1 MKNYKDRYAQGIK
14 TAALKEQ
21 RLVSIGRYMMAFCLL
36 SFVFCPVMAQSDTAL
51 NRSVTVER
59 DFQPVIKAAGKVS
72 TRPEVLE
79 TKVEPIE
86 VTYSDYTVEVQPDVT
101 VQPLLSQPTRFVA
114 REPYNGYIR
123 GGIGHPNSLFD
134 FSYHLDDGKQS
145 ILDVYAHH
153 RGQWGL
159 RTLSNTKI
167 GLDFMHP
174 FSACTVYFGV
184 NGGNIYYT
192 KYGHFYDYSQTSP
205 SAWDRTRTLYPGP
218 VTMGPK
224 DLTSLWSME
233 AFIGVKANAK
243 ADVQYR
249 VQTGYQL
256 FAKPNAV
263 SEHQIRTHA
272 SFDWHRDAHHVGAKL
287 YVQNNFLDLRG
298 NLAAEIPANF
308 YTSRHNI
315 RLEPYYAYKGSRVQ
329 LHLGVNID
337 MNVGRG
343 KWLTTIDN
351 LAFAPSPHVHLEAQI
366 AKKWLTLYA
375 DATGSLGTGTV
386 QSFMESNRYRLIHAA
401 IISSHPAAHTP
412 VDAEVGFHIRPH
424 RDLLIELHGGYA
436 LYLNTTTLIASTD
449 SIRYQPK
456 TLNIGMQA
464 GDLSYTYCDYSRAKI
479 GGQVNYHYRD
489 VVRVNL
495 YGDYYFWYAL
505 RYESNGYQY
514 KNPCAELTSMLN
526 DSSRTVYDRAK
537 WQIGLRVDGKIDKH
551 WSIYSDNRFAGS
563 RLALAIDG
571 EHMLKPTIEMDL
583 GVEYNM
589 WVGKAARSQST
600 GESSA
605 TLPLKP
611 APKPNLTLFAQ
622 VNNILHYKNDIYYGY
637 TTPGINCLMGVTF
650 RF

>member
-1 MKNYKDRYAQGIK
+1 MTMKKMNKIIDRYAQRQMI
-14 TAALKEQ
+14 
-21 RLVSIGRYMMAFCLL
+21 LVFCLL
-36 SFVFCPVMAQSDTAL
+36 SFVLNPLLAQSDTAM

-72 TRPEVLE
+72 AQPAVIE

-86 VTYSDYTVEVQPDVT
+86 VTYSDYTVEVNPEVT
-101 VQPLLSQPTRFVA
+101 VQPLLSQPTRFLP

-134 FSYHLDDGKQS
+134 FGYHLDDGKQS

-167 GLDFMHP
+167 GMDFMHP

-192 KYGHFYDYSQTSP
+192 KYGHFYDYSQTAP
-205 SAWDRTRTLYPGP
+205 SAWDRTRTLYPRP
-218 VTMGPK
+218 ITMTAK
-224 DLTSLWSME
+224 DQTALWSTE
-233 AFIGVKANAK
+233 AYIGVKSSAK
-243 ADVQYR
+243 SDVQYR

-287 YVQNNFLDLRG
+287 YVQNNFLNLSG
-298 NLAAEIPANF
+298 NLANEIPKNF

-315 RLEPYYAYKGSRVQ
+315 RLEPYYGYNGRRVQ

-337 MNVGRG
+337 LNVGRG
-343 KWLTTIDN
+343 KWLTNIDN

-386 QSFMESNRYRLIHAA
+386 QSFMESNRYRLIHAG
-401 IISSHPAAHTP
+401 IISSHPAPYTP
-412 VDAEVGFHIRPH
+412 VDAELGFHIRPH

-436 LYLNTTTLIASTD
+436 LYINTSVLIASTD

-464 GDLSYTYCDYSRAKI
+464 GDFSYTYCDYSRAKI
-479 GGQVNYHYRD
+479 GGQVNYHFRD
-489 VVRVNL
+489 VVRVNF

-571 EHMLKPTIEMDL
+571 EHMLKPTVEMDL

-589 WVGKAARSQST
+589 WVGKAARSQSS

-611 APKPNLTLFAQ
+611 TQKPNLTFFAQ

-637 TTPGINCLMGVTF
+637 TSPGINCLVGVTF